1 MAMDRL
7 NLTWIALVALTVAS
21 ALLGRL
27 AQDSLL
33 PLVGLLLAGVKGQL
47 VVDVFMGLRRAPRLW
62 RGLLSG
68 YLAVLVTALA
78 ALYLLAEAG

>member
-7 NLTWIALVALTVAS
+7 NLTWLALVALTLAS

-27 AQDSLL
+27 AQDALL
-33 PLVGLLLAGVKGQL
+33 PALGLLLAAVKGQL

-68 YLAVLVTALA
+68 YLAVLVAALA
-78 ALYLLAEAG
+78 ALYLLSAGD